1 MTPYQSKVASAS
13 EETLR
18 SWASEHFDVC
28 HGEGD
33 PGYCLPEEASWT
45 IECVDH
51 ATFAH
56 LWANSEAANEWIQA
70 EIKMDE
76 DEGLNRGWAQLWNE
90 PIEEE
95 IVCLVRDGVAYI
107 WDGHHRAAA
116 AIATGRPVRAI
127 VGHPRSVEDQ
137 SQSIR
142 VGERG

>member
-1 MTPYQSKVASAS
+1 MTPGQAKVAAAS
-13 EETLR
+13 EDTLR
-18 SWASEHFDVC
+18 AWAADFADVC

-33 PGYCLPEEASWT
+33 PGYCLPEDASW
-45 IECVDH
+45 IVGCVDH
-51 ATFAH
+51 AMFSH
-56 LWANSEAANEWIQA
+56 IWANMDSARDWIQA

-76 DEGLNRGWAQLWNE
+76 DEGLNRRWGQLLNE